1 VGFRLAVAAGCLAA
15 LALTLGLVAAV
26 VPPRAA
32 PPTEAVAEG
41 PDPSAG
47 DPEPGDTAVPPAV
60 PVREQPPLVPREDKA
75 AERLLN
81 SLLPPVGGLPEAAP
95 RSVAARK
102 KTHPTPYQFMHLD
115 QSRES
120 DLRAQLCL
128 APEIGLGGTGLRVY
142 QSYVQTIALNL
153 PVTVIVNQSDPA
165 PLLQV
170 LPDLRGL
177 PLRAGPSCQLTGKQ
191 AATLDALSRKL
202 RIYLSVAAPQDA
214 QGHRSDPARLH
225 EALRAEKRGKRPEWL
240 RAEAVP
246 TLMQM
251 LMPEEAPVR
260 RMLVELLTEIRHRA
274 ATEAL
279 ARRAVFDLD
288 AEVREAAVNALRE
301 RPADDY
307 RPILLQA
314 FRYPWAPAA
323 EHAAEALAVLK
334 DRDAVPHLV
343 TLLKQPDPAAPR
355 KLPNKYVVVQEVVR
369 ANHLNNCLMCHP
381 PAVTGNDPVLGL
393 DPVVSLP
400 VRTRGAPPA
409 GAVQRIQS
417 TPGSHGYGG
426 GGSATQ
432 TPVVIRGD
440 VTFFR
445 QDFSVQLPIPR
456 AAPPRGQPG
465 APAAPTQRFDYVVR
479 TRFLTREEL
488 VQYKKTQTD
497 RPTSY
502 PQREAV
508 LFALRRLTGD
518 DAGPTTEA
526 WLERFPRAEEDVE
539 AARLSR
545 KLIQTASPRRDLLL
559 IRLRDGK
566 EPANTRAL
574 AVAIP
579 SLKGEFQEKARAAL
593 AERLGR
599 LAPRALRS
607 HLRDDDPEVRQAALQ
622 VCYEKGDRAYV
633 PDLIALLSDAEPVTA
648 RTAAAG
654 LHSLTGQDLDSPA
667 EWQAWWKK
675 QGTK

>member
-1 VGFRLAVAAGCLAA
+1 
-15 LALTLGLVAAV
+15 
-26 VPPRAA
+26 
-32 PPTEAVAEG
+32 
-41 PDPSAG
+41 
-47 DPEPGDTAVPPAV
+47 
-60 PVREQPPLVPREDKA
+60 VREKQPLVPREEKA
-75 AERLLN
+75 AERLLS

-102 KTHPTPYQFMHLD
+102 KTHPTPYQFVRLD

-120 DLRAQLCL
+120 DLRSQLVL
-128 APEIGLGGTGLRVY
+128 APEIGLGATGTRVY

-153 PVTVIVNQSDPA
+153 PVTAIANPADPT

-177 PLRAGPSCQLTGKQ
+177 PLQAGPRCQLTGKQ

-260 RMLVELLTEIRHRA
+260 RMLVELLTEIRHRTA
-274 ATEAL
+274 SEAL

-334 DRDAVPHLV
+334 DRDAVPHLI

-355 KLPNKYVVVQEVVR
+355 KLPNKYTVVQEVVR

-400 VRTRGAPPA
+400 VTTRGAPPA
-409 GAVQRIQS
+409 SAVQRIQG

-426 GGSATQ
+426 GSGSTTTRVGRNTFTTTQ
-432 TPVVIRGD
+432 VPVVIRGD

-479 TRFLTREEL
+479 TRFLTRDEI
-488 VQYKKTQTD
+488 VQYKKYQTD
-497 RPTSY
+497 QPTSN

-508 LFALRRLTGD
+508 LFALRRLTGE

-545 KLIQTASPRRDLLL
+545 KLIQATPLRRDLLL
-559 IRLRDGK
+559 TRLRDGK

-579 SLKGEFQEKARAAL
+579 SLKGDFQEKARAAL

-607 HLRDDDPEVRQAALQ
+607 HLRDEDPEVRQAALQ
-622 VCYEKGDRAYV
+622 VCYEKGDKAYV
-633 PDLIALLSDAEPVTA
+633 PDLIAMLSDAEPVTA

-667 EWQAWWKK
+667 AWQAWWKK